1 MILYWREMGSAT
13 ASARFGSRQIIPR
26 SRDGNFF
33 CRRRDESEQYAHAPL
48 PDWRTRA
55 ARSRPARR
63 RTTLLLLPC
72 AGRRRAVQGTWQRQ
86 GMSHSRRGKRE
97 TQGQARPAAV
107 AEPAGPSRRMVLA
120 FRTGGEAFAS
130 AAGMCRVRVP
140 PPFFS
145 LSFFL
150 LVTSRELRAGSACAM
165 RMRRYS
171 SVRRLQVFCA
181 TTTFCCALSFSTW
194 SAAL

>member
-1 MILYWREMGSAT
+1 VLGLDPVRSSRGVGTGISFVGDATRANSTHTRRFLTGGPVPRAPARPGDARRFCCCLAPAAAALCRELGSGRGCHTHVAGRERPR
-13 ASARFGSRQIIPR
+13 ARPG
-26 SRDGNFF
+26 
-33 CRRRDESEQYAHAPL
+33 RRPL
-48 PDWRTRA
+48 P
-55 ARSRPARR
+55 
-63 RTTLLLLPC
+63 
-72 AGRRRAVQGTWQRQ
+72 
-86 GMSHSRRGKRE
+86 SRRGRRVAWRS
-97 TQGQARPAAV
+97 GRGARRLLPLLGCAV
-107 AEPAGPSRRMVLA
+107 CVCPHL
-120 FRTGGEAFAS
+120 
-130 AAGMCRVRVP
+130 
-140 PPFFS
+140 FFS

>member
-1 MILYWREMGSAT
+1 MGSATAT

-26 SRDGNFF
+26 SRDGNFY

-130 AAGMCRVRVP
+130 AAGICVFP
-140 PPFFS
+140 HLFFPFF
-145 LSFFL
+145 LSP
-150 LVTSRELRAGSACAM
+150 RH
-165 RMRRYS
+165 
-171 SVRRLQVFCA
+171 
-181 TTTFCCALSFSTW
+181 LS
-194 SAAL
+194 

>member
-1 MILYWREMGSAT
+1 MGSAT
-13 ASARFGSRQIIPR
+13 ATARFGSRQIIPR
-26 SRDGNFF
+26 SRDENFF

-72 AGRRRAVQGTWQRQ
+72 AGRRRAVQGTRQRQ

-97 TQGQARPAAV
+97 AQGQARPAAV
-107 AEPAGPSRRMVLA
+107 AEPAGPSRRVALA

-130 AAGMCRVRVP
+130 AAGMCVFP
-140 PPFFS
+140 HLFFF